1 MQAVGKVLPAL
12 NGKLTGMA
20 FRVPTP
26 DVSVVDLTVRLEKGA
41 SYDDIKAAIK
51 AASEGPLKGYLGYTE
66 DDVVSTDFLGDPRS
80 SIFDAKAGI
89 ALTPNFVKLVSWY
102 DNEWGYSPASPPT
115 YEQARFS
122 LSGASVR
129 SGSGF
134 SRGTVGAETSACCGN
149 SSRHRRSAIFCVS
162 SSARAPNPLS
172 LPARGG
178 FLTAGKNVDTR
189 GNSACA
195 RSNQGTRNGILS
207 QGGVGVANRPFLKGM
222 GVGPG
227 LRRTGGDGFGGR
239 RGAGKVGAR
248 RRVVVQAVG
257 PEIGSNAAYDVIG
270 SLGLDTLTFLVATV
284 IVIPAFKSLKI
295 SPLFEMG
302 LELSLERLRA
312 LAKFAFGMGLP
323 QVLLTTLAFTAFELP
338 IDNAIGTRALEF
350 LFGAKADLV
359 NIRSLD
365 EAIVIGAALAL
376 SSSAFVL
383 QLLSEKGE
391 LATRY
396 GSATLG
402 ILLLQDIAVV
412 PLLVILPILENGDF
426 TDDSI
431 FPLLAL
437 EGAKDFTD
445 DSIFPLLALEGA
457 KSLLGLGVLLYTGRI
472 ALRRLFEFV
481 AESRS
486 SEAFIALCLLTVTG
500 TALITSKLGFSDS
513 LGAFLAG
520 VLLAETNYRTQLGA
534 FLAGAL
540 LAETNYRTQVEADIR
555 PFRGLL
561 LGLFFVTTG
570 SSIDLNLLASEWPNI
585 LVLLV
590 GLVGIKAASITAFTF
605 FSHSF
610 SLHLSSSPRQL
621 LASEWPNILA
631 LLVGL
636 IGIKAAI
643 ITPSISTTSFHPH
656 SLFPTP
662 SQLLAS
668 EWPNI
673 LALLVGLIGI
683 KAAIITALGP
693 RVGLTL
699 SESVRTGLLLSQ
711 GGEFAFV
718 VFALANQL
726 GVLPLELNRLLTI
739 VVVLSMALSTLSSP
753 FSPPFLPPP
762 FPTSLPFPPQPIQ
775 AGRAPLGAQPSAYH
789 RGGALHTRRAPIGAE
804 PPAHH
809 RGGSFHGAHALP
821 PSPSLPPSL
830 PPFLPPMSQT
840 RRAAIG
846 AEPAAHHRG
855 GVLPLELNRLLIIVV
870 VLSMALTPF
879 LDALGRRAAEY
890 IEDNIESRDAAT
902 VAAGGVGGGAAV
914 GRLGAGGN
922 GAMSGADGGM
932 EGEAAGASHSTH
944 FAGAEPIV
952 ILGFNQMG
960 QVLANF
966 LSTPLAAGSGGD
978 AAGWN
983 FISFDLN
990 PKRVRLGA
998 SLGFPVLYGDGS
1010 RPAVLESAGIRRPK
1024 AFMVV
1029 YSSRTRS
1036 VASIERLKE
1045 AFPGVPLYAR
1055 AVDSMHLS
1063 ELRRAGAT
1071 DVVLESAET
1080 GLLLGSMMLQGMG
1093 VMRDD
1098 VTGLRLGSMLLQDMG
1113 VMRDD
1118 VVFVRRLMRDAMDQR
1133 ALSASSS
1140 SQSSDLISSRPLLD
1154 TLKET
1159 LGRRAIR
1166 PIEPTAFLMNKQD
1179 ERTAAPSSA
1188 ASAAASAALSAVD
1201 GDTRQQEN
1209 PAKVAAFT
1217 ATRASA
1223 VAAAAAAA
1231 ATVGVLVASKADET
1245 AAAPKEEGEDT
1256 QAGIKEAPV
1265 ARGFGAEIPSLDSPL
1280 GINPVFVLADAQAT
1294 PDGML
1299 QYFSDGED
1307 FVDRNLSLDAS
1318 QLPAASAAMPPS
1330 LDSPVVLGEGF
1341 DSEGGQAGAGERLV
1355 YFSDGDDFVD
1365 VKLEL
1370 PQSGDFPR
1378 EK

>member
-1 MQAVGKVLPAL
+1 
-12 NGKLTGMA
+12 
-20 FRVPTP
+20 
-26 DVSVVDLTVRLEKGA
+26 
-41 SYDDIKAAIK
+41 
-51 AASEGPLKGYLGYTE
+51 
-66 DDVVSTDFLGDPRS
+66 
-80 SIFDAKAGI
+80 
-89 ALTPNFVKLVSWY
+89 
-102 DNEWGYSPASPPT
+102 
-115 YEQARFS
+115 
-122 LSGASVR
+122 
-129 SGSGF
+129 
-134 SRGTVGAETSACCGN
+134 
-149 SSRHRRSAIFCVS
+149 
-162 SSARAPNPLS
+162 
-172 LPARGG
+172 
-178 FLTAGKNVDTR
+178 
-189 GNSACA
+189 
-195 RSNQGTRNGILS
+195 
-207 QGGVGVANRPFLKGM
+207 M

-227 LRRTGGDGFGGR
+227 LRRTGGDEFGGS
-239 RGAGKVGAR
+239 RGAGEVGVR
-248 RRVVVQAVG
+248 RRVVVRAVG

-295 SPLFEMG
+295 SPILGFLLSGVALNELGLIRNITDVKALSELGILFLLFEMG

-383 QLLSEKGE
+383 QVDSCSCSAQVSRSLQGSLLSEKGE

-426 TDDSI
+426 TDDSV

-437 EGAKDFTD
+437 EGAQDFTD
-445 DSIFPLLALEGA
+445 DSVFPLLALEGA
-457 KSLLGLGVLLYTGRI
+457 KSLLGLGALLYTGRI

-520 VLLAETNYRTQLGA
+520 
-534 FLAGAL
+534 AL

-585 LVLLV
+585 L
-590 GLVGIKAASITAFTF
+590 
-605 FSHSF
+605 
-610 SLHLSSSPRQL
+610 
-621 LASEWPNILA
+621 A
-631 LLVGL
+631 LL
-636 IGIKAAI
+636 
-643 ITPSISTTSFHPH
+643 T
-656 SLFPTP
+656 
-662 SQLLAS
+662 
-668 EWPNI
+668 
-673 LALLVGLIGI
+673 GLIGI

-726 GVLPLELNRLLTI
+726 GVLPLELNRLL
-739 VVVLSMALSTLSSP
+739 
-753 FSPPFLPPP
+753 
-762 FPTSLPFPPQPIQ
+762 
-775 AGRAPLGAQPSAYH
+775 
-789 RGGALHTRRAPIGAE
+789 
-804 PPAHH
+804 
-809 RGGSFHGAHALP
+809 
-821 PSPSLPPSL
+821 
-830 PPFLPPMSQT
+830 
-840 RRAAIG
+840 
-846 AEPAAHHRG
+846 
-855 GVLPLELNRLLIIVV
+855 IIVV

-902 VAAGGVGGGAAV
+902 VAAAGVRGGAAV
-914 GRLGAGGN
+914 GRLGPGGN
-922 GAMSGADGGM
+922 GAMSEGEGSMEGQQVSPCLSAVAARGVSGVGGVAESVGRLGAGGNETMSEADGGM
-932 EGEAAGASHSTH
+932 EGQQVSPCLSAVAAGGAGPIVTLGFNRMGQVLTSVPSPPYSRINPLLLMSPSQAGASHSTHFAGAEPIVISVFNQMGQAGASHSTH

-1010 RPAVLESAGIRRPK
+1010 RPAVLESAGISRPK

-1055 AVDSMHLS
+1055 AVDAVHLS

-1071 DVVLESAET
+1071 DVVLESAE
-1080 GLLLGSMMLQGMG
+1080 
-1093 VMRDD
+1093 
-1098 VTGLRLGSMLLQDMG
+1098 TGLRLGSMLLQDMG

-1140 SQSSDLISSRPLLD
+1140 QSSDLISSRPLLE

-1166 PIEPTAFLMNKQD
+1166 PIEPTAFLMNQQD
-1179 ERTAAPSSA
+1179 DRTAAPSSA
-1188 ASAAASAALSAVD
+1188 ASAAASAVD
-1201 GDTRQQEN
+1201 GDTIQQEN

-1217 ATRASA
+1217 ATRAST
-1223 VAAAAAAA
+1223 VAATAAAA
-1231 ATVGVLVASKADET
+1231 ATAGVLVASKEDNT
-1245 AAAPKEEGEDT
+1245 SAAPKEEGEGSK
-1256 QAGIKEAPV
+1256 AGIKEAPV
-1265 ARGFGAEIPSLDSPL
+1265 ARGLGAAELPSLESPM
-1280 GINPVFVLADAQAT
+1280 GINPVFVLADAQAS

-1318 QLPAASAAMPPS
+1318 QLPAGATMPPS
-1330 LDSPVVLGEGF
+1330 LDSPAVLGEGF
-1341 DSEGGQAGAGERLV
+1341 GSEGLQAAAGERLV